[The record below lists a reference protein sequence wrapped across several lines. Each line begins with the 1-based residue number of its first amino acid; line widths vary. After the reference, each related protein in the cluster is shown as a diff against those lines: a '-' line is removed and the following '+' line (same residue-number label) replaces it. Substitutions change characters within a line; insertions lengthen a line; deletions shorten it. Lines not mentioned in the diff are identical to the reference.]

1 VRRQFARHRNSFEK
15 ARYIGGFSVKGN
27 RLNYVKKLLDFN
39 NWVHQLLAAPIPTTP
54 FSALTRS
61 ARPTIDE
68 PHRYRP
74 RELDR
79 KGVRRVTN
87 SVIMAPS
94 ILSSDFSRL
103 AEEVRAVAAAG
114 ADWIHL
120 DVMDG
125 HFVPNI
131 TFGPPVVAALR
142 PHTDKPFDCHLMIEP
157 CDPYLEA
164 FAKAGA
170 DHITVHAEATRH
182 LDRSLQEIRA
192 LGKKAGVAINP
203 ATPESA
209 IEYVL
214 DRLDLILVM
223 TVNPGF
229 GGQAFIPAMLDK
241 VARV

>member
-1 VRRQFARHRNSFEK
+1 
-15 ARYIGGFSVKGN
+15 
-27 RLNYVKKLLDFN
+27 
-39 NWVHQLLAAPIPTTP
+39 
-54 FSALTRS
+54 
-61 ARPTIDE
+61 
-68 PHRYRP
+68 
-74 RELDR
+74 
-79 KGVRRVTN
+79 VTN
-87 SVIMAPS
+87 PVIMAPS
-94 ILSSDFSRL
+94 ILSADFSRL
-103 AEEVRAVAAAG
+103 SDEVRAVAAAG

-164 FAKAGA
+164 FAHAGA
-170 DHITVHAEATRH
+170 DRITVHAEATRH

-214 DRLDLILVM
+214 DRLDTILVM

-229 GGQAFIPAMLDK
+229 GGQAFIPEMVDK
-241 VARV
+241 VARVKRMIGERNIHIEVDGGVSTKTAPLLTRAGADVFVAGSAVFEGGANAYARNIAAIRTAA

>member
-1 VRRQFARHRNSFEK
+1 
-15 ARYIGGFSVKGN
+15 
-27 RLNYVKKLLDFN
+27 
-39 NWVHQLLAAPIPTTP
+39 
-54 FSALTRS
+54 LTN
-61 ARPTIDE
+61 P
-68 PHRYRP
+68 
-74 RELDR
+74 
-79 KGVRRVTN
+79 
-87 SVIMAPS
+87 VIMAPS
-94 ILSSDFSRL
+94 ILSSDFAKL
-103 AEEVRAVAAAG
+103 GEEVRAIAAAG

-131 TFGPPVVAALR
+131 TFGPAVIAALR
-142 PHTDKPFDCHLMIEP
+142 PLTDKPFDCHLMIEP

-170 DHITVHAEATRH
+170 DRLTVHAEATRH

-203 ATPESA
+203 ATPEGA

-214 DRLDLILVM
+214 DRLDTILVM

-241 VARV
+241 VARVKRLIGARKIHIEVDGGVSAETAPLLAKAGADVFVAGSAVFEGAANAYAGNIKAIRDAA